1 PWPIAAAKLFVA
13 AAAAA
18 LTMALL
24 GYAGGGRLGNFG
36 DVGVDQVTFGPA
48 VFLWFVSIGGLTV
61 AMAGG
66 LARRPKRVKPAPEPE
81 PEPEPEA
88 DFDDEDAIT
97 DIVLLDAQAEFPE
110 RAESFELG
118 TPRAPAEPHDDPPLD
133 PEEHFMVDG
142 DVPDVTAAKPREQG
156 D

>member
-1 PWPIAAAKLFVA
+1 
-13 AAAAA
+13 
-18 LTMALL
+18 MALL

-66 LARRPKRVKPAPEPE
+66 LARPPKRAQPVPVVEPE
-81 PEPEPEA
+81 PEP
-88 DFDDEDAIT
+88 DDDDADAIT
-97 DIVLLDAQAEFPE
+97 DIVLLDAQPE
-110 RAESFELG
+110 LPEYAESFELG
-118 TPRAPAEPHDDPPLD
+118 IPLEPAELPDEPALD

-142 DVPDVTAAKPREQG
+142 DVPDVSAEKPREQG